1 MLQPIH
7 LFSGSF
13 PEARKRFLAA
23 CEVVAGDVRVY
34 DHPLAGPD
42 GGAVATDC
50 CWFGPRDAERVLVL
64 LSGTHG
70 VEGFAGAGPQLDWL
84 LHESARLPHGMAA
97 LVIHGINSWGYA
109 WLRRTTEEGVDLN
122 RNFVDYALPLPV
134 NPGYDAIASALVPDS
149 VDEEGLRKAE
159 EFLDSYRLQHG
170 DAAYLTARGSGQ
182 YNHPG
187 GLFYGGVAPTYSRLL
202 TERIAADY
210 ALAGRKVAV
219 IDYHTGLGPHGHGE
233 LIAGHDPDSDAAQR
247 SRDWYG
253 SSLTEPL
260 KGTSITV
267 PLLGMSQYGW
277 SRLVGDGL
285 TFVSLEFGTLPPRGM
300 QRALAQDHWLHNN
313 GHCDWPSEQTRRI
326 KKVMYDAYC
335 PPEEAWREMVL
346 FRCRQVARQATTG
359 LQAQRG

>member
-1 MLQPIH
+1 MLPIH
-7 LFSGSF
+7 LFSSSY
-13 PEARKRFLAA
+13 PEARRRFLAGCA
-23 CEVVAGDVRVY
+23 VAGIDVKY
-34 DHPLAGPD
+34 YLHPLAGPT
-42 GGAVATDC
+42 GETISTDC
-50 CWFGPRDAERVLVL
+50 CWIGPQDAERVLVL

-84 LHESARLPHGMAA
+84 VRESARLPAGMAA
-97 LVIHGINSWGYA
+97 LVIHGINAWGFA

-122 RNFVDYALPLPV
+122 RNFVDFALPLPT
-134 NPGYDAIASALVPDS
+134 NPGYDAIANALVPAHA
-149 VDEEGLRKAE
+149 DEQGLQDAE
-159 EFLDSYRLQHG
+159 TFLESYRLQHG

-187 GLFYGGVAPTYSRLL
+187 GLFYGGVAPTYARQL

-210 ALAGRKVAV
+210 GLAGRKVAV

-233 LIAGHDPDSDAAQR
+233 LIAGHDPDSTAAQR

-277 SRLVGDGL
+277 KRLVGDGL

-300 QRALAQDHWLHNN
+300 QRALAQDHWLHNSRR
-313 GHCDWPSEQTRRI
+313 CDWPTQETQRI

-335 PPEEAWREMVL
+335 PPEVAWREMVL
-346 FRCRQVARQATTG
+346 FRCRQVVRQATEG
-359 LQAQRG
+359 LQAQGG